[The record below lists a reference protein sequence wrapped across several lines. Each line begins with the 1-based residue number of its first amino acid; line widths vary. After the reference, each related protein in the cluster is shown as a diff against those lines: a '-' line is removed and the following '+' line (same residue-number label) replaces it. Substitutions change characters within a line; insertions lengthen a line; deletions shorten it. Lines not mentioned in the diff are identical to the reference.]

1 MTCILEWTNIT
12 VQKKRNE
19 YPLYE
24 VSGKMQRGRLTCL
37 VGPSGSGKSV
47 LLQSLSGR
55 IRLPAVSE
63 IALIEPDGSRREL
76 KSSNARRRYIGFV
89 SSGDALLP
97 TVTPREAL
105 ELAIALRPG
114 EAATSENEQA
124 RLVSFYLSL
133 LDLETTCDVPYRN
146 LSSLNQKRFSTMA
159 AEMINERK
167 VLLLDSPLTGLSQL
181 AGYQFIKNLKKLILT
196 QDNVLSGIL
205 CSLLQ
210 PTSEVLS
217 LFDDIILMADRG
229 GEVIYQ
235 GPVTEMQSFFSKF
248 GHHCPQHY
256 NASDFA
262 LFVLHSIS
270 VEERK
275 KMSFSVKEGNLYRSV
290 TSPSP
295 LPVVKSLR
303 VGFLRQLKF
312 LTLREIKEVL
322 RNWKSALF
330 ARFLTSI
337 VISVVIGGVYFH
349 IGDEVNVNS
358 SNSAIHAYRGCVL
371 VMCCNAMFSNAQT
384 AVLSLPLQ
392 RSIFQREYA
401 LNMYSSRAYLF
412 SKVPMELLL
421 SSIQVLVQVIISY
434 FLCSLN
440 GNFGTYW
447 VILVA
452 VAVCAESVAL
462 SISAL
467 TNSAMSAIQT
477 FPLAILPQII
487 FSGLIISIKAMP
499 SWIAWMQY
507 ICFLPYAMKLLCI
520 NEFGCADIA
529 LFTSNDIQCSNIAFN
544 GGMLVFIASLFRLIA
559 LLALRVTPKSYR
571 S

>member
-12 VQKKRNE
+12 VKKKRNE

-55 IRLPAVSE
+55 IRLPAASE
-63 IALIEPDGSRREL
+63 IALLEPDGSRREL

-105 ELAIALRPG
+105 ELAVALRPG
-114 EAATSENEQA
+114 ETGTSKDEQA
-124 RLVSFYLSL
+124 RLASFYLSL
-133 LDLETTCDVPYRN
+133 LDLEGTCDVPYRN
-146 LSSLNQKRFSTMA
+146 LSSLNQKRFSTIA

-167 VLLLDSPLTGLSQL
+167 ILLLDSPLTGLSQL

-196 QDNVLSGIL
+196 ENSVLSGIL

-235 GPVTEMQSFFSKF
+235 GPVTEMQSFLSKF

-275 KMSFSVKEGNLYRSV
+275 KIAQSVKVENSSRSV
-290 TSPSP
+290 TCVSCVA
-295 LPVVKSLR
+295 VVKSHR
-303 VGFLRQLKF
+303 VGFLRQLKY

-322 RNWKSALF
+322 RNWKSALV

-337 VISVVIGGVYFH
+337 VISVVIGGVYFQ

-447 VILVA
+447 IILVA

-499 SWIAWMQY
+499 SGIAWMQY